1 MRQPLLR
8 AIVKA
13 PPLNSRNFPSRDRVP
28 SGKMKTLRFML
39 YKRRHSV
46 VREHIPSGKVEDI
59 SLLAL
64 FRLGIRV

>member
-39 YKRRHSV
+39 YKRRHS
-46 VREHIPSGKVEDI
+46 GKRTHSLGEDEDI
-59 SLLAL
+59 LLLAL